1 MKFSYLL
8 KESLRGFNSAK
19 LSTTASVITITLSLI
34 LIAIYYTL
42 SFNSNKLIKSI
53 KDRVEI
59 EVFIDDN
66 LNQDDINILKEK
78 IKTIGGVKQ
87 ITFISKEEAFK
98 IFEKEYG
105 REMLDLYESNPLPA
119 SFKVNLYDEYK
130 SLERINKIKSQLSN
144 LQNVN
149 EIVFP
154 EKNLEMIE
162 KNTSGFLFIN
172 LVVLIIITLS
182 SIFLVSNTIRLV
194 IASRKKIIETFKLLG
209 ATNSFIMTPFI
220 IEGLL
225 QGLSG
230 GIFASV
236 ILYFLLMVY
245 STKFN
250 QNEIRLDFLGFEY
263 LGYLLLLGIVL
274 GVLGSLFSVKKFLKA
289 HIN

>member
-1 MKFSYLL
+1 
-8 KESLRGFNSAK
+8 
-19 LSTTASVITITLSLI
+19 
-34 LIAIYYTL
+34 
-42 SFNSNKLIKSI
+42 
-53 KDRVEI
+53 
-59 EVFIDDN
+59 
-66 LNQDDINILKEK
+66 
-78 IKTIGGVKQ
+78 
-87 ITFISKEEAFK
+87 
-98 IFEKEYG
+98 
-105 REMLDLYESNPLPA
+105 
-119 SFKVNLYDEYK
+119 
-130 SLERINKIKSQLSN
+130 
-144 LQNVN
+144 
-149 EIVFP
+149 
-154 EKNLEMIE
+154 MIE

-194 IASRKKIIETFKLLG
+194 IASRRKIIETFKLLG

-220 IEGLL
+220 IEGFL
-225 QGLSG
+225 QGFAG
-230 GIFASV
+230 GIFASA

>member
-1 MKFSYLL
+1 LKFRYLL
-8 KESLRGFNSAK
+8 KESFRGFNSAK
-19 LSTTASVITITLSLI
+19 LSTIASVTTITLSLI

-59 EVFIDDN
+59 EVFLDDN
-66 LNQDDINILKEK
+66 INQDEINNLRER

-87 ITFISKEEAFK
+87 ITFISKDEAFK

-119 SFKVNLYDEYK
+119 SFKINLYDEYK
-130 SLERINKIKSQLSN
+130 SLERINKIKSQISS
-144 LQNVN
+144 LQKIN

-154 EKNLEMIE
+154 EKNLQMIE
-162 KNTSGFLFIN
+162 KNTSGILFIN

-182 SIFLVSNTIRLV
+182 SVFLVSNTIRLV
-194 IASRKKIIETFKLLG
+194 IASRRKIIETFKLLG

-220 IEGLL
+220 IEGFI
-225 QGLSG
+225 QGFAGGVIASG
-230 GIFASV
+230 I
-236 ILYFLLMVY
+236 IYFLLVVY
-245 STKFN
+245 SSRFS
-250 QNEIRLDFLGFEY
+250 QNEMKLDFLGFEY
-263 LGYLLLLGIVL
+263 MGYLVLIGILLGI
-274 GVLGSLFSVKKFLKA
+274 LGSIFSVKRFLKA

>member
-1 MKFSYLL
+1 
-8 KESLRGFNSAK
+8 
-19 LSTTASVITITLSLI
+19 
-34 LIAIYYTL
+34 
-42 SFNSNKLIKSI
+42 
-53 KDRVEI
+53 
-59 EVFIDDN
+59 
-66 LNQDDINILKEK
+66 
-78 IKTIGGVKQ
+78 
-87 ITFISKEEAFK
+87 
-98 IFEKEYG
+98 
-105 REMLDLYESNPLPA
+105 
-119 SFKVNLYDEYK
+119 VNLYDEYK

>member
-1 MKFSYLL
+1 LKFSYLL